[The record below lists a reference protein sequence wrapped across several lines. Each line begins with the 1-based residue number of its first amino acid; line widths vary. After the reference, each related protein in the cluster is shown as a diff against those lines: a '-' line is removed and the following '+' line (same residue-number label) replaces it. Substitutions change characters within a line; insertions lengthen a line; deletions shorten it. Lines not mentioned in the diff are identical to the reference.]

1 MRLFENPS
9 YPFIKNR
16 RFGYIF
22 SAILIAIS
30 LSTITLKG
38 FQYGIDFLG
47 GREIVIQLEVPVPID
62 NVRRLLSEELNQQV
76 MVRNY
81 GSDRELQIRVTD
93 TADIDSLNTAI
104 VNAFQVNLPDNDIS
118 VIKTDLI
125 GPSFANDMRTSAFWA
140 TIFSMLVIALYIFIR
155 FKNLSFSSVVLVTL
169 LHDVIIILGLFTL
182 LNGILP
188 FNMDIDQVLIAA
200 FLTIIGYSLND
211 TIVVFDRIRENLM
224 IYKGNPWEETVNKSI
239 NQTLSRTVVTSLT
252 TFLAVFILFV
262 FGGAVLKGFSFAI
275 LLGVILGTYSTI
287 CISCPLLV
295 DIMKK
300 SPLKNRNKES
310 DSTFRSKNIAA

>member
-9 YPFIKNR
+9 YPFIQNR
-16 RFGYIF
+16 RFGYTI
-22 SAILIAIS
+22 SVILIVIS
-30 LSTITLKG
+30 LSTIFFKG
-38 FQYGIDFLG
+38 LQYGIDFLG
-47 GREIVIQLEVPVPID
+47 GREVVVQMESPVPID
-62 NVRRLLSEELNQQV
+62 EVRSLLSAELDQQV

-81 GSDRELQIRVTD
+81 GSDRELQIRITD
-93 TADIDSLNTAI
+93 TVDSDSLNNAI
-104 VNAFQVNLPDNDIS
+104 TNAFQTSLPGNNVT

-125 GPSFANDMRTSAFWA
+125 GPSFANDMRTSALWA
-140 TIFSMLVIALYIFIR
+140 TIFSMIVIALYIFIR

-169 LHDVIIILGLFTL
+169 LHDVIIILGIFTL
-182 LNGILP
+182 LNGILS

-252 TFLAVFILFV
+252 TLLAVFTLFL

-275 LLGVILGTYSTI
+275 LLGVMLGTYSTI

-295 DIMKK
+295 DIMKRET
-300 SPLKNRNKES
+300 KNKKIVEGSVGYR
-310 DSTFRSKNIAA
+310 RRRAVA